1 MFILKLFMQL
11 VLILISWLVV
21 KYFLSEIKKIKKT
34 YYFEV
39 KPSQNMKYQYE
50 IYGLKLGIIINVIYV
65 IIYTILIWFAL

>member
-21 KYFLSEIKKIKKT
+21 KYLLSEIQKIKNT

-39 KPSQNMKYQYE
+39 KPFRNMKYQDE
-50 IYGLKLGIIINVIYV
+50 IYGLKLGIITDIWIV
-65 IIYTILIWFAL
+65 IIYTILIWFTL

>member
-21 KYFLSEIKKIKKT
+21 KYFLSEIQKIKKA

-39 KPSQNMKYQYE
+39 KPFRNMKYQDE
-50 IYGLKLGIIINVIYV
+50 IYGLKLGIITNIMIV

>member
-1 MFILKLFMQL
+1 MFILKLFIQL

-21 KYFLSEIKKIKKT
+21 KYFLSEIQKIKKT

-39 KPSQNMKYQYE
+39 KPSRNMKYQDE
-50 IYGLKLGIIINVIYV
+50 IYGLKLGIIANIMIV